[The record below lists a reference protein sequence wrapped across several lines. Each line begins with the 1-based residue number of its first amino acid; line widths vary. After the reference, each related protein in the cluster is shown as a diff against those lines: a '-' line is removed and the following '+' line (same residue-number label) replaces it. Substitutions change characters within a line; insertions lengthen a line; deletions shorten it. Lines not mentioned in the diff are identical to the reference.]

1 MGSEGRSNCITSGG
15 GRDGAGGPRRGGREG
30 GRRHNYARAWASPF
44 KLSLAPPL
52 VLTWN
57 KNNIGFDSD
66 SDPSTRRS
74 GRPSWLFRDGER
86 EGLAHD
92 GRKVKWRVKSRS
104 LGRVAPVAPLMTGSG
119 DEEGAA
125 GGSHA
130 ARDRPASGRGCPPA
144 RLPCHCRE
152 DGKTPVSVGSVVP
165 RDGTKLR
172 PYSTTAATRAPGNEG
187 PSVPSSRVVRPRRH
201 LRSQTH

>member
-15 GRDGAGGPRRGGREG
+15 GRDGAGGPRRGE
-30 GRRHNYARAWASPF
+30 RRHNYARARASPF

-130 ARDRPASGRGCPPA
+130 ARDRPASGRGCPPGGCHA
-144 RLPCHCRE
+144 TAGRMAKPLCLSGASCPVMGQNCGHIALPPPRE
-152 DGKTPVSVGSVVP
+152 
-165 RDGTKLR
+165 R
-172 PYSTTAATRAPGNEG
+172 RAMRAL
-187 PSVPSSRVVRPRRH
+187 PSLLPASSARVVI
-201 LRSQTH
+201 